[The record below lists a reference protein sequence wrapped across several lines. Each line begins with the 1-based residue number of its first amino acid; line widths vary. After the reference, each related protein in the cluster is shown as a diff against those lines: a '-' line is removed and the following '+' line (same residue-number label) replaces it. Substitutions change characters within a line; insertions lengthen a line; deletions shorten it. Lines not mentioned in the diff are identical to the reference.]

1 MLGTQ
6 PDTGNGGAD
15 GRWCP
20 ALGLTDESH
29 SEVCMTASMD
39 EEAGQPRASVAQV
52 VEEFGGVEAL
62 TARMDEHERLTAR
75 LRSEIASLP
84 EFNGDRWVAMGR
96 DGVLEVGGSLDE
108 VLARI
113 EAKGL
118 AEGAVVVEF
127 VSPDQSVL
135 IL

>member
-1 MLGTQ
+1 
-6 PDTGNGGAD
+6 
-15 GRWCP
+15 
-20 ALGLTDESH
+20 
-29 SEVCMTASMD
+29 MTASR
-39 EEAGQPRASVAQV
+39 EETAGQPRASVAQV

-62 TARMDEHERLTAR
+62 TARLDEHERLTAK
-75 LRSEIASLP
+75 LQSEIASLS
-84 EFNGDRWVAMGR
+84 EFTGDQWVAMGR

-118 AEGAVVVEF
+118 ADGAVVVEF